1 MDRDG
6 VENSREGCRALPSC
20 PFELL
25 DCVSVGVMAV
35 LVPVVGLPNWCLETD
50 MVRCLVFVA
59 IL

>member
-20 PFELL
+20 PVELL

-35 LVPVVGLPNWCLETD
+35 LVLVLVVGLPN
-50 MVRCLVFVA
+50 
-59 IL
+59 